1 MRRLGKAFSRA
12 PRNGGAGAE
21 GFDTA
26 ALSAAASR
34 AAIVD
39 RQVAALG
46 GASCSA
52 VVDTLVKDDT
62 GSNARAQRCVEHVAV
77 ANSGAPDSLG
87 KCGGIPVVVDT
98 GGETED
104 AMHLGGQ
111 REISP
116 ARQVGRV
123 ENY

>member
-21 GFDTA
+21 GLDTA

-39 RQVAALG
+39 RQVSAFG

-52 VVDTLVKDDT
+52 VVDAAVKDDA
-62 GSNARAQRCVEHVAV
+62 GSDASAQRRVEHVAV
-77 ANSGAPDSLG
+77 ANSGAPNGLG
-87 KCGGIPVVVDT
+87 KSGGISVVVNT
-98 GGETED
+98 G
-104 AMHLGGQ
+104 
-111 REISP
+111 
-116 ARQVGRV
+116 
-123 ENY
+123 